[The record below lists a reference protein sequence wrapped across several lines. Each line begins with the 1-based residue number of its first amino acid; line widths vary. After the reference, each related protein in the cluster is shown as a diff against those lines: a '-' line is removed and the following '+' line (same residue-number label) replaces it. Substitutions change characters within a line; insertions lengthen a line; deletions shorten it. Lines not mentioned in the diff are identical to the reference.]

1 MNKLKNTFL
10 YQIYINHKILFC
22 VVVTFIVGQI
32 FFTYKGVETFPFL
45 NYGMYSEY
53 FPKSDTLQVLKFHR
67 DISINNLGIDESD
80 FCLFGKPIQSYQEVI
95 TTGDPVAKV
104 LKKRFNADTT
114 SRIYKYF
121 HQHLINT
128 KSSSKFFKTFI
139 YKTYQ
144 RKYKGNLVYVTLN
157 NYLLSSDYTVELL
170 NSDTIFR
177 Y

>member
-1 MNKLKNTFL
+1 VNKLKNTFL

-22 VVVTFIVGQI
+22 FVVTFIIGQI
-32 FFTYKGVETFPFL
+32 FFIYKGVETFPFL

-53 FPKSDTLQVLKFHR
+53 CPKSDTLQVLKFHK
-67 DISINNLGIDESD
+67 DISKNNIVIDESD
-80 FCLFGKPIQSYQEVI
+80 FCLFGKPIHSYLEVI
-95 TTGDPVAKV
+95 STGDPVAKV

-128 KSSSKFFKTFI
+128 KSSSKFFQTFI

-144 RKYKGNLVYVTLN
+144 RKFKGNLVYVTLN
-157 NYLLSSDYTVELL
+157 NYLLSSDYSVELL